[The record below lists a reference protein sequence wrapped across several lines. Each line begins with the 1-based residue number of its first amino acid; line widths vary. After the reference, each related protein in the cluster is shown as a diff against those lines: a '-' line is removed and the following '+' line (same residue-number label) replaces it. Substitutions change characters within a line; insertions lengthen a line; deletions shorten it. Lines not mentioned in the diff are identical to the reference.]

1 MTEPQHPSAHSSL
14 PPPRSRSQRVLDWI
28 EWAGNKLPDP
38 AVLFVIALLLT
49 WLLSAL
55 LAPVAFSDI
64 DPRTIGTDKVP
75 QTIAIKNQL
84 TGEALTLF
92 LSRMVKTFTEF
103 PPLGV
108 VLVAMLGVGIA
119 EHTGFLSAGLKGLL
133 SFTPGKLLTPMVLLV
148 SILSHTAGDTGYV
161 LVIPLGGVIFL
172 AGGRH
177 PLVGIVAAFAG
188 VSGGFSANFLPSALD
203 PLLQG
208 FTQSAAQIIDPGRQV
223 NPLCNWGFMSAS
235 SLLLILL
242 GWYLTDRVI
251 EPRLRGVA
259 LDGDFHQTPSS
270 LGPREPP
277 GSSRVSPRAE
287 MLQGLTPSERCGLT
301 AGLGTLLAALLMLW
315 AAAWPTDSPLRAK
328 DAGLTTAGAPL
339 MEAIVP
345 LIFLIF
351 LIPSV
356 AYGYAAGTVKSHRDI
371 VQGMSKSMSTL
382 GYYLVLAFFA
392 AQFTYAFRESNVG
405 TLLAV
410 KGASLLQSLQLPGPV
425 TIVGIIVITV
435 LIDLLVGSAS
445 AKWAI
450 MAPIFVPML
459 MQVGLSPEL
468 TQAAY
473 RIGDSTT
480 NIITP
485 LMPYF
490 PLIVVFCQRYVK
502 RTGIGTLVALMVP
515 YSLTFLVTW
524 TALLIVYWMLNIPLG
539 LQATYTYLPG

>member
-1 MTEPQHPSAHSSL
+1 
-14 PPPRSRSQRVLDWI
+14 
-28 EWAGNKLPDP
+28 
-38 AVLFVIALLLT
+38 
-49 WLLSAL
+49 
-55 LAPVAFSDI
+55 
-64 DPRTIGTDKVP
+64 
-75 QTIAIKNQL
+75 
-84 TGEALTLF
+84 
-92 LSRMVKTFTEF
+92 
-103 PPLGV
+103 
-108 VLVAMLGVGIA
+108 
-119 EHTGFLSAGLKGLL
+119 
-133 SFTPGKLLTPMVLLV
+133 MVLLV
-148 SILSHTAGDTGYV
+148 SILSHTAGDVGYV
-161 LVIPLGGVIFL
+161 LVIPLAGVIFL
-172 AGGRH
+172 AAGRH

-242 GWYLTDRVI
+242 GWYLTDRYI
-251 EPRLRGVA
+251 EPRLRGLP
-259 LDGDFHQTPSS
+259 LDGDF
-270 LGPREPP
+270 GEPP
-277 GSSRVSPRAE
+277 GSGPVSPKPA
-287 MLQGLTPSERCGLT
+287 MLQGLTPSERRGLM
-301 AGLGTLLAALLMLW
+301 AGLGAMLAALFLLGT
-315 AAAWPTDSPLRAK
+315 AAWPTGSPLRAK
-328 DAGLTTAGAPL
+328 DGGLTTAGAPL

-356 AYGYAAGTVKSHRDI
+356 VYGYAAGTVKSHRDI

-410 KGASLLQSLQLPGPV
+410 KGASLLQWLQLPGPV
-425 TIVGIIVITV
+425 TIVGIILITV
-435 LIDLLVGSAS
+435 LVDLLVGSAS

-459 MQVGLSPEL
+459 MQLGLSPEL

-502 RTGIGTLVALMVP
+502 STGIGTLVALMLP

-539 LQATYTYLPG
+539 LQASYTYLHE

>member
-1 MTEPQHPSAHSSL
+1 MPELQHRSVHSSP
-14 PPPRSRSQRVLDWI
+14 PPPRGWSQRVLGWI

-38 AVLFVIALLLT
+38 AMLFVAALLLT
-49 WLLSAL
+49 WPISAL
-55 LAPVAFSDI
+55 LAPVAWSDI
-64 DPRTIGTDKVP
+64 DPRTLGAGKVP
-75 QTIAIKNQL
+75 QTIAIQNQL

-119 EHTGFLSAGLKGLL
+119 EYTGLLNAGLKGLL
-133 SFTPGKLLTPMVLLV
+133 SFTPGTLLTPMVLLV
-148 SILSHTAGDTGYV
+148 SILSHTAGDVGYV
-161 LVIPLGGVIFL
+161 LVIPLAGVIFL
-172 AGGRH
+172 AAGRH

-208 FTQSAAQIIDPGRQV
+208 FTQSAAQLTDPGRRV

-251 EPRLRGVA
+251 EPRLRGLP
-259 LDGDFHQTPSS
+259 LDGDFHPPS
-270 LGPREPP
+270 REPP
-277 GSSRVSPRAE
+277 GSSPVSPNAA
-287 MLQGLTPSERCGLT
+287 MLPGLTPSEQRGLA
-301 AGLGTLLAALLMLW
+301 AGLGAMVVALFLLGT
-315 AAAWPTDSPLRAK
+315 AAWPTGSPLRGK
-328 DAGLTTAGAPL
+328 DGGLTTAGAPL

-356 AYGYAAGTVKSHRDI
+356 VYGYAAGTVKSHRDI

-410 KGASLLQSLQLPGPV
+410 KGASLLQWLQLPGPV

-435 LIDLLVGSAS
+435 LVDLLVGSAS

-490 PLIVVFCQRYVK
+490 PLVVVFCQRYVK
-502 RTGIGTLVALMVP
+502 STGIGTLVALMLP
-515 YSLTFLVTW
+515 YSLTFLVGW
-524 TALLIVYWMLNIPLG
+524 TVLLIVYWTLNIPLG
-539 LQATYTYLPG
+539 LQASYTYLHD

>member
-1 MTEPQHPSAHSSL
+1 
-14 PPPRSRSQRVLDWI
+14 
-28 EWAGNKLPDP
+28 
-38 AVLFVIALLLT
+38 
-49 WLLSAL
+49 
-55 LAPVAFSDI
+55 
-64 DPRTIGTDKVP
+64 
-75 QTIAIKNQL
+75 
-84 TGEALTLF
+84 
-92 LSRMVKTFTEF
+92 
-103 PPLGV
+103 
-108 VLVAMLGVGIA
+108 
-119 EHTGFLSAGLKGLL
+119 
-133 SFTPGKLLTPMVLLV
+133 MVLLV

-172 AGGRH
+172 AAGRH

-208 FTQSAAQIIDPGRQV
+208 FTQSAAQIVDPGRQV

-242 GWYLTDRVI
+242 GWYLTDSVI
-251 EPRLRGVA
+251 EPRLRGLP
-259 LDGDFHQTPSS
+259 LDGDHHHTPNGS
-270 LGPREPP
+270 GPGEPP
-277 GSSRVSPRAE
+277 GSSRVSPNAA
-287 MLQGLTPSERCGLT
+287 MLQGLTPSERRGLT
-301 AGLGTLLAALLMLW
+301 AGLGALLAALLMLW
-315 AAAWPTDSPLRAK
+315 AAAWPTGSPLRAK
-328 DAGLTTAGAPL
+328 DGGLTTPGAPL

-356 AYGYAAGTVKSHRDI
+356 IYGYAAGTVKSHRDV

-410 KGASLLQSLQLPGPV
+410 KGASLLQWLQLPGQL

-435 LIDLLVGSAS
+435 LVDLLVGSAS

-502 RTGIGTLVALMVP
+502 STGIGTLVALMVP

-524 TALLIVYWMLNIPLG
+524 TVLLIVYWMLNIPLG
-539 LQATYTYLPG
+539 LQASYTYLPG